1 MDPAMFDGTAVETI
15 SFYSSTDSDGA
26 SYYRAENSTTEV
38 KNLDG
43 IGERTITSR
52 GKLLLNGTGTVLLRA
67 MPGASYDGNTDGNY
81 YEIPVTVKG
90 IGSGAFRGTGATAI
104 AMYSVSSI
112 AGDAFA
118 DSAKNSSGNSIKSLK
133 FAMAVPP
140 VLSGDALQIFRRT
153 EADSG
158 SVRLEGSIVVPG
170 LVEEDQAPD
179 VYLDLYKSA
188 AGFLAYKS
196 LIQSDASLAPYTEEE
211 NELYPD
217 DAAVFTYIDGRGV
230 TWYYKLDDEAQT
242 AILTGVKEGMPTNA
256 EETFF
261 LPAAVTD
268 GVTWYPVSRLDFTE
282 EQESYLNEIRRY
294 DVVQQMQE
302 DGTRPPVIQQLYVDE
317 YGVLYRI
324 YSKAGSSVIV
334 ASLVR
339 YPASSELTQYTVPKW
354 LAVEGTTVTGDTGT
368 TEIVTS
374 DEAVRV
380 KQISSYAFSSATNLK
395 ALYIPTAVLRKISIE
410 ENAFAGTSDEFTVFG
425 GDDAKDDVVIL
436 KTEVDQK
443 TWEKIQKWLN
453 GESVE
458 SDLPDDADD
467 TDDVEYPEA
476 IENSGEAEPVE
487 NVEDTDATDILQDV
501 EFVEDTEASE
511 TTGNTETAGDL
522 DVTENPVNQEVPE
535 DAEYSEDSQAG
546 NSLEAEADSQ
556 TVDSSEAAAYSEVTG
571 IAEDTEVVE

>member
-1 MDPAMFDGTAVETI
+1 
-15 SFYSSTDSDGA
+15 
-26 SYYRAENSTTEV
+26 
-38 KNLDG
+38 
-43 IGERTITSR
+43 
-52 GKLLLNGTGTVLLRA
+52 
-67 MPGASYDGNTDGNY
+67 
-81 YEIPVTVKG
+81 
-90 IGSGAFRGTGATAI
+90 
-104 AMYSVSSI
+104 
-112 AGDAFA
+112 
-118 DSAKNSSGNSIKSLK
+118 
-133 FAMAVPP
+133 
-140 VLSGDALQIFRRT
+140 
-153 EADSG
+153 
-158 SVRLEGSIVVPG
+158 
-170 LVEEDQAPD
+170 
-179 VYLDLYKSA
+179 
-188 AGFLAYKS
+188 
-196 LIQSDASLAPYTEEE
+196 
-211 NELYPD
+211 
-217 DAAVFTYIDGRGV
+217 
-230 TWYYKLDDEAQT
+230 
-242 AILTGVKEGMPTNA
+242 
-256 EETFF
+256 
-261 LPAAVTD
+261 VTD
-268 GVTWYPVSRLDFTE
+268 GLTWYPVSRLDFTE

-453 GESVE
+453 GESIE
-458 SDLPDDADD
+458 SDLPEDADD

-476 IENSGEAEPVE
+476 TENSGEAEPVE
-487 NVEDTDATDILQDV
+487 NVADTDATDILQDV
-501 EFVEDTEASE
+501 KDTDTAEIPQDVESLEDTEVSK
-511 TTGNTETAGDL
+511 TTGNSETVGDS
-522 DVTENPVNQEVPE
+522 DVTENPVEQAVPE
-535 DAEYSEDSQAG
+535 AVEYPEDSQMVDSSESEADFQNVDSTEAAEYSEA
-546 NSLEAEADSQ
+546 
-556 TVDSSEAAAYSEVTG
+556 TW
-571 IAEDTEVVE
+571 IAEDTEE